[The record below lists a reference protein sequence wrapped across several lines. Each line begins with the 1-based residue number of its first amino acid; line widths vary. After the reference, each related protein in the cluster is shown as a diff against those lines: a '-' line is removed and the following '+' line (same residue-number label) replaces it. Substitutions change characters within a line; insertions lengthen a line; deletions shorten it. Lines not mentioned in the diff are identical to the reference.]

1 MKIIEDFLKKY
12 PLLDILL
19 VLCFISCFAILNA
32 APIMYNIASPYTLW
46 IKQLLY
52 YIIGAGICFG
62 VYKAGKDTFYNNIK
76 VLYWTFMILLIILG
90 VDHQIYSRLGISIVP
105 TQLIPH
111 INGATSW
118 YTIPGFSFQPSEFMK
133 IFMVV
138 YLAKMTAEYWS
149 NNLIR
154 TTESEIKYIWE
165 VFKIAFPPAFL
176 ILLQNDSGVML
187 IFASAVFFILL
198 SSGLN
203 RKWFIFVFTL
213 IGVVIA
219 VMAYLFVYYN
229 GIFTSIIKGHTLN
242 RVYGWLDP
250 EGTTGNQGM
259 QLWFSY
265 LSYGT
270 GSWFG
275 HGFQA
280 IVKKFPEAQTDFIFA
295 VITTNYG
302 YIAGFI
308 TLASIIALDVTLL
321 RIGLKSENLKDKH
334 FTMGIIGCLI
344 FQQVWNIGM
353 ILGLLPITGI
363 TLPFLSYGGS
373 SLLSYMIAIGFFLDM
388 DYQNKI
394 TDTSHK
400 NY

>member
-118 YTIPGFSFQPSEFMK
+118 YTIPVFSF
-133 IFMVV
+133 
-138 YLAKMTAEYWS
+138 
-149 NNLIR
+149 LIR

-203 RKWFIFVFTL
+203 KNWFIFVFTL
-213 IGVVIA
+213 ICVVIA
-219 VMAYLFVYYN
+219 IMAYLFVYYN

-280 IVKKFPEAQTDFIFA
+280 VVKKFPEAQTDFIFA

-373 SLLSYMIAIGFFLDM
+373 SLLSYMIAMGFFLDM

-394 TDTSHK
+394 TDTGHK